1 MSTESGAAGRIAR
14 LPGAPPGRL
23 VEVKRKLDG
32 TEQRFDLE
40 PWLVTD
46 ELVVGRWLA
55 GPDNGF
61 GLAAGSYSW
70 GVWRP
75 RLPIGVY
82 RLHAPDGALLLHRF
96 DVIEDVEVGDG
107 EVRYRDLLLDARLLP
122 APAPG
127 DDRLRFEDEDEVAA
141 AVTAGRLNHAQRWRI
156 EWVRGVL
163 EARPSEV
170 RAWADRA
177 IAEAVAGVGA

>member
-1 MSTESGAAGRIAR
+1 MS
-14 LPGAPPGRL
+14 APTGRL

-40 PWLVTD
+40 PWLVTE

-55 GPDNGF
+55 GPDSGY

-75 RLPIGVY
+75 QLPMGVY
-82 RLHAPDGALLLHRF
+82 RLHAPDGELLLYRL
-96 DVIEDVEVGDG
+96 DVIEDVEVRMG
-107 EVRYRDLLLDARLLP
+107 EVRYRDLLLDARFLP
-122 APAPG
+122 GPSPG
-127 DDRLRFEDEDEVAA
+127 DYTLQFEDEDEVEAA
-141 AVTAGRLNHAQRWRI
+141 AASGRLSPSQRWRI

-163 EARPSEV
+163 AERPSEV
-170 RAWADRA
+170 RGWADRA
-177 IAEAVAGVGA
+177 IAEAVAAAAEQAGG